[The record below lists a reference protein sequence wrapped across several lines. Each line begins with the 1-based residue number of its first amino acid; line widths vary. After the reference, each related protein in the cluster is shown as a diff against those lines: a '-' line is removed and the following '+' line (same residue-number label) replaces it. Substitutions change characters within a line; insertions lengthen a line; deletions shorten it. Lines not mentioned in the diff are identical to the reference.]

1 MNFLVDENMPR
12 SLAPKI
18 AELGFAVQDV
28 RDIGLT
34 GHPDEE
40 VMQAAIAADAI
51 IITGDRRF
59 ADPRS
64 WSEEFTAVLLRFSI
78 SFRIVHLTPFWVRT
92 LRWKSDEH
100 CRAQYDR
107 DSCHRPRNLHQCTI
121 LSSRMWLNIPEG
133 YSTWKNSWESCN
145 SSVLQDHGCR
155 AVDRTG

>member
-40 VMQAAIAADAI
+40 VMQATIAADAI

-64 WSEEFTAVLLRFSI
+64 WSEEFTAGVIFI
-78 SFRIVHLTPFWVRT
+78 T
-92 LRWKSDEH
+92 L
-100 CRAQYDR
+100 
-107 DSCHRPRNLHQCTI
+107 
-121 LSSRMWLNIPEG
+121 PEG
-133 YSTWKNSWESCN
+133 TSAKTIVAKVLDLIQNRPPNSLLGAYTTLEI
-145 SSVLQDHGCR
+145 GR
-155 AVDRTG
+155 ALSRPIRSR